1 MTISITSCTCSFR
14 ETQTIISN
22 AVSTLTMGHWRGLR
36 CAGVVALR
44 EALPAAN
51 YHFLPLKLGIEL
63 EERIAFQQ

>member
-1 MTISITSCTCSFR
+1 MTSPLPHTCSFPKLKL
-14 ETQTIISN
+14 ISN